1 MEDIITVTCTYWLG
15 WNGHTQ
21 LALSIPLSERGLN
34 ECPLSSVDGYT
45 KGVCHWLFYIGDED
59 FTTTEERGA
68 ERLSGTR
75 QWPRHAQHR
84 LHSNQ
89 RMATRKLHWRF
100 EIWHQGMQM
109 YLMFA
114 RRLNAQGQAVNFTE
128 AEKLQLALMVGGVV
142 RGDEAV
148 GFTVACEVTLL
159 ALRGNIN
166 ETAAIHSLQGMK
178 QNGDSI
184 TQYYQRVLKAARRI
198 NWEEYTAEKAV
209 RDVITRGCDSDR
221 LRLKALQDNPTLED
235 LFNTALSMENAQ
247 RKAKDMAST
256 ELVRRVENATPKDNN
271 NGAASKAKKCVK
283 CTYVHRRTQTTCP
296 ADGKPCN
303 ACKKP
308 GHFKMS
314 TLCQGQ
320 PTQPVRY
327 LSSEEDVPAH
337 PALSHKVRCVTG
349 QPKPLVA
356 NRAISTLPA
365 ASDLPPGS
373 TESDDSGREQSC
385 VTPHTHT
392 IRTLTTHPHQHT
404 TGHCQVHING
414 VKLTLFADTGVKKTL
429 LNRRHWEC
437 IQHTATMQRTTKTF
451 SAYGAPHAH
460 HLPVAA
466 RAKVTKQAEKGA
478 TTETYVYIVDD
489 PSVESL
495 LGRHDGIALS

>member
-1 MEDIITVTCTYWLG
+1 
-15 WNGHTQ
+15 
-21 LALSIPLSERGLN
+21 
-34 ECPLSSVDGYT
+34 
-45 KGVCHWLFYIGDED
+45 
-59 FTTTEERGA
+59 
-68 ERLSGTR
+68 
-75 QWPRHAQHR
+75 
-84 LHSNQ
+84 
-89 RMATRKLHWRF
+89 MATACPTPAPFQPAHGDPETTLWRF
-100 EIWHQGMQM
+100 EICHQGMQT

-114 RRLNAQGQAVNFTE
+114 RRLNPQGQAVNFTE
-128 AEKLQLALMVGGVV
+128 AEKLQLALMVGGEDVTDLLTYTGNQVV

-148 GFTVACEVTLL
+148 GFTVACEATLL

-198 NWEEYTAEKAV
+198 NWEEYTAEKAA
-209 RDVITRGCDSDR
+209 RDIITRGCDSDR

-256 ELVRRVENATPKDNN
+256 EPVRRVENATPKDNN

-283 CTYVHRRTQTTCP
+283 CTYVQRHTQTTCP

-327 LSSEEDVPAH
+327 LSSEEDEPAH
-337 PALSHKVRCVTG
+337 PARSHKVRCVTG

-429 LNRRHWEC
+429 LNRRH
-437 IQHTATMQRTTKTF
+437 
-451 SAYGAPHAH
+451 
-460 HLPVAA
+460 
-466 RAKVTKQAEKGA
+466 
-478 TTETYVYIVDD
+478 
-489 PSVESL
+489 
-495 LGRHDGIALS
+495 